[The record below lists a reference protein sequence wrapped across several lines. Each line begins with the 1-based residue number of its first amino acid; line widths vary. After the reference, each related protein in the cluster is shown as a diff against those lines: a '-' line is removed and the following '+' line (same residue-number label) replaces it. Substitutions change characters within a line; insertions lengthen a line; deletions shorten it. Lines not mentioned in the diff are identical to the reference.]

1 MTVHSPVAVVVCQSA
16 ARRAISLLFVVVA
29 YGKVKPLVRERC
41 RRRRRRQRQVKE
53 TSGPHIAGTSNSID

>member
-41 RRRRRRQRQVKE
+41 RRRRRQRQVKE